1 MKANPV
7 PISAILYVPFFNL
20 WHKIGLKDFCS
31 INADNIIALNGVLMA
46 VKRALISVYDKTGI
60 VSFAR
65 ELAKLGF
72 EIISTGGTLETLKDS
87 GILSVKHV
95 SEVTEFPEILGGR
108 VKTEHPKLMG
118 GILAL
123 RDNKEHM
130 RELESLSIEP
140 VDLVVCNLYPFEK
153 VTKQGADL
161 KTALEN
167 IDVGGPNMI
176 RAAAKNFENVIV
188 VVNPRRYGQ
197 ILSEYKK
204 NGTVSA
210 ETRKVLAVEA
220 FKETAR
226 YDSAIYRFLE
236 KASV

>member
-1 MKANPV
+1 M
-7 PISAILYVPFFNL
+7 
-20 WHKIGLKDFCS
+20 
-31 INADNIIALNGVLMA
+31 
-46 VKRALISVYDKTGI
+46 KRALISVYDKTDI

-65 ELAKLGF
+65 ELDKLGF
-72 EIISTGGTLETLKDS
+72 EIISTGGTLETLKDG
-87 GILSVKHV
+87 GIRLVKHV
-95 SEVTEFPEILGGR
+95 SAVTEFPEILEGR

-123 RDNKEHM
+123 RDKREHVKD
-130 RELESLSIEP
+130 LEKHGIEP
-140 VDLVVCNLYPFEK
+140 IDMVVCNLYPFER
-153 VTKQGADL
+153 VTEQGADL

-176 RAAAKNFENVIV
+176 RAAAKNFENVV
-188 VVNPRRYGQ
+188 VIVNPRRYGQ

-226 YDSAIYRFLE
+226 YDAAIYRFLE
-236 KASV
+236 KRFRL